1 MSRNYSS
8 TWRPNHSK
16 KHYHNHNNHRREK
29 DWTSINDKA
38 DDQIAPTHA
47 SHSISSLQ
55 RWALATATLPHPG
68 PRANEAQ
75 IIERIER
82 RYGRGNEDPRALEPR
97 YSNDIRAADDGEVE
111 EDREAVV
118 FVKRR
123 REDLD
128 VEGEG
133 GGGEGFEKRRR
144 VESEGSEGG
153 ILIEEDRVEAKGEE
167 EAV

>member
-8 TWRPNHSK
+8 TWRPSHSK
-16 KHYHNHNNHRREK
+16 KHHHNPNNRRRDK
-29 DWTSINDKA
+29 DWTSINNTA

-82 RYGRGNEDPRALEPR
+82 RYGRGNDDPRALEPR
-97 YSNDIRAADDGEVE
+97 YSNDIRAADDGEIE
-111 EDREAVV
+111 EDRDVVV
-118 FVKRR
+118 FGKRR
-123 REDLD
+123 RHDLD
-128 VEGEG
+128 VERERAGD
-133 GGGEGFEKRRR
+133 EGFEKRRR
-144 VESEGSEGG
+144 VEDEEDEGG
-153 ILIEEDRVEAKGEE
+153 IMIEEDDVEAKGED
-167 EAV
+167 AA